1 MSTTTDAAARPR
13 LTRQQIA
20 QLVADDIPD
29 GAVANLGI
37 GIPTLVSDYLSNDRE
52 IVMHSEN
59 GILGMGGLAAPGQG
73 DPDLINASRQLVTL
87 LPGASISEHTVSF
100 AMMRGGH
107 LDYTV
112 LGGFQ
117 VAENGDLA
125 NWITNADD
133 TIPAVGGA
141 MDLAVG
147 ARHVYVT
154 MEHVA
159 RDGSPKLL
167 ARCTYPLTAAG
178 VVDRVYTDL
187 AVLDVGPAGFQVHA
201 IVDGMPLQALQQV
214 TGATLHTPR
223 APLRIRIDDTG
234 RARYSEP

>member
-1 MSTTTDAAARPR
+1 MSATTPTYAR

-20 QLVADDIPD
+20 QLVACDIPD
-29 GAVANLGI
+29 GAVVNLGI
-37 GIPTLVSDYLSNDRE
+37 GMPTLVSDYLPPERE

-59 GILGMGGLAAPGQG
+59 GILGMGGLAGKDQG
-73 DPDLINASRQLVTL
+73 DPDLINASRQLVEL

-125 NWITNADD
+125 NWITSADD
-133 TIPAVGGA
+133 AIPAVGGA

-147 ARHVYVT
+147 ARHVYIT
-154 MEHVA
+154 MEHVT
-159 RDGSPKLL
+159 REGSPKLL
-167 ARCTYPLTAAG
+167 RQCSYPLTAAG
-178 VVDRVYTDL
+178 AVDRVYTDL
-187 AVLDVGPAGFQVHA
+187 AVLDIGPHGFEVRAMVQ
-201 IVDGMPLQALQQV
+201 GMTLEHLQAL
-214 TGATLHTPR
+214 TEAPLHTPHK
-223 APLRIRIDDTG
+223 LQRILITEEG
-234 RARYSEP
+234 MARYSHA

>member
-1 MSTTTDAAARPR
+1 MNATTYTR

-20 QLVADDIPD
+20 RIVAHDIPD
-29 GAVANLGI
+29 GAVVNLGI
-37 GIPTLVSDYLSNDRE
+37 GMPTLVSDYLPAERE

-59 GILGMGGLAAPGQG
+59 GILGMGSLAGKGQG
-73 DPDLINASRQLVTL
+73 DPDLINASRQAIHL

-125 NWITNADD
+125 NWITDAGDA
-133 TIPAVGGA
+133 IPAVGGA

-147 ARHVYVT
+147 ARHVYIT
-154 MEHVA
+154 MEHVTREGA
-159 RDGSPKLL
+159 PKLL
-167 ARCTYPLTAAG
+167 RRCSYPLTASG

-187 AVLDVGPAGFQVHA
+187 AVLDIGPRGFEVRAMVEGITLEQ
-201 IVDGMPLQALQQV
+201 LQAL
-214 TGATLHTPR
+214 TAAPLHTPR
-223 APLRIRIDDTG
+223 APQRIRTAQEG
-234 RARYSEP
+234 TACHAGT